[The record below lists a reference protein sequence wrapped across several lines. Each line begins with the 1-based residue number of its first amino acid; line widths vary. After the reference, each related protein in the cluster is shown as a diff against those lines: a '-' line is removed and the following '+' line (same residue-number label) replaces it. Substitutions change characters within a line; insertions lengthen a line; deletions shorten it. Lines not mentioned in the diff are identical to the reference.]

1 MWYISNIISE
11 IHHIRRI
18 IMNRKKYLYGLTG
31 LLSLLGFIGVFTG
44 EKTFLAFFAFVVN
57 FEYFF
62 IKTDELLDE
71 QMHKSAAYAF
81 YCGMLAVAV
90 ISLISIVVNKDGSL
104 SLINGLAAGWAVSI
118 IVHSILTVYYGFRE
132 KWGLSD
138 D

>member
-62 IKTDELLDE
+62 IKTDEMLDE
-71 QMHKSAAYAF
+71 QMHR
-81 YCGMLAVAV
+81 CV
-90 ISLISIVVNKDGSL
+90 
-104 SLINGLAAGWAVSI
+104 
-118 IVHSILTVYYGFRE
+118 
-132 KWGLSD
+132 
-138 D
+138 

>member
-62 IKTDELLDE
+62 IKTDEMLDE
-71 QMHKSAAYAF
+71 QMHKR
-81 YCGMLAVAV
+81 CV
-90 ISLISIVVNKDGSL
+90 
-104 SLINGLAAGWAVSI
+104 
-118 IVHSILTVYYGFRE
+118 
-132 KWGLSD
+132 
-138 D
+138 